1 MRCHLPPIVRP
12 TLNLG
17 QQPLRL
23 ESHCRSIL
31 APEAD
36 CGVANTILCAQ
47 VVQMMSLSPR
57 DDVLHFLKRG
67 CAELRHQAPAL
78 RADREVVIAAVEW
91 DGCALQYAAPALRE
105 DRDVVLAAIKQNGNA
120 LHWVSHVLYADP
132 DVMLAAIKWDG
143 CALEYAAPALRANR
157 NFVLVAVKQ
166 DGWALQYAAPALR
179 EDRDVVLA
187 AVKQDGTAL
196 ICCDEFK
203 ADCGVVLAA
212 VKQNGNAFEYAAL
225 ALRVDLQIVLAAVK
239 LDGAALKFA
248 SDELQADSWLQ
259 RLSKR
264 PKLSRFGQAVF
275 RYLQDTKDAKNQA
288 KVDLFLIKHDDGA
301 LMHWIDSCSR
311 EFKLHK
317 RQRLN
322 EM

>member
-1 MRCHLPPIVRP
+1 
-12 TLNLG
+12 
-17 QQPLRL
+17 
-23 ESHCRSIL
+23 
-31 APEAD
+31 
-36 CGVANTILCAQ
+36 
-47 VVQMMSLSPR
+47 
-57 DDVLHFLKRG
+57 
-67 CAELRHQAPAL
+67 
-78 RADREVVIAAVEW
+78 
-91 DGCALQYAAPALRE
+91 
-105 DRDVVLAAIKQNGNA
+105 
-120 LHWVSHVLYADP
+120 
-132 DVMLAAIKWDG
+132 
-143 CALEYAAPALRANR
+143 
-157 NFVLVAVKQ
+157 
-166 DGWALQYAAPALR
+166 
-179 EDRDVVLA
+179 
-187 AVKQDGTAL
+187 
-196 ICCDEFK
+196 
-203 ADCGVVLAA
+203 
-212 VKQNGNAFEYAAL
+212 
-225 ALRVDLQIVLAAVK
+225 VLAAVK

>member
-91 DGCALQYAAPALRE
+91 DGC
-105 DRDVVLAAIKQNGNA
+105 
-120 LHWVSHVLYADP
+120 
-132 DVMLAAIKWDG
+132 
-143 CALEYAAPALRANR
+143 
-157 NFVLVAVKQ
+157 
-166 DGWALQYAAPALR
+166 ALQYAAPALR